1 MRPGE
6 TASVAAPD
14 DIDAHG
20 DILMTASAHMTMRTL
35 WSASPVAWPG
45 HDVASPVPSAQVR
58 VGLVGTGYIARGLA
72 HMLRRSPHLQLSGV
86 LTRRPL
92 DDAEGPWEG
101 QVTHSVER
109 LVGQSDV
116 VVITTGDAVHGTEVA
131 AAVLAAGLP
140 VVTMDAELQVTSGSY
155 LAGLGTVVEA
165 QGDQPGSLAL
175 LAHEARQMGVT
186 PLVYGNIKGFLNHNP
201 TPAEMD
207 YWARRQGIS
216 LTQVTSFT
224 DGTKLQIEQALVANG
239 LGATIARRGLL
250 GPRTDTLPTG
260 ALQLAEA
267 AAARG
272 GEPISDYVLPERGNP
287 GVFLVATFTEELGE
301 FLRYYKVRLGDS
313 PYVLLE
319 RPFHLCNLEIPLTI
333 DRLVRGDLVA
343 FNNGPNPRASVAAV
357 AKRDLAPGERIAPA
371 IGGFQV
377 RGEAVLIADEPEHVP
392 IGLLDGAMVER
403 PVAAG
408 ETVRLEHVDVPES
421 LALRAWR
428 STLQSVLAPPGAAP
442 RVPSQAASPASLA
455 KGRAPRHSTH

>member
-1 MRPGE
+1 
-6 TASVAAPD
+6 
-14 DIDAHG
+14 
-20 DILMTASAHMTMRTL
+20 MTTGTL
-35 WSASPVAWPG
+35 YSASSVAWPT
-45 HDVASPVPSAQVR
+45 HRAASSTPTAEVR
-58 VGLVGTGYIARGLA
+58 VGIVGTGYIARGLA
-72 HMLRRSPHLQLSGV
+72 HMLRRSPQLRLSRV

-92 DDAEGPWEG
+92 DDAAGPWDG
-101 QVTHSVER
+101 RVTHSVER
-109 LVGQSDV
+109 LVAHSDV
-116 VVITTGDAVHGTEVA
+116 VVIMTGDAVHGTEVA
-131 AAVLAAGLP
+131 AAVLEAGLP

-155 LAGLGTVVEA
+155 LASLGFVVEA
-165 QGDQPGSLAL
+165 QGDQPGTLAV

-201 TPAEMD
+201 TPSEMD

-239 LGATIARRGLL
+239 LGATIACRGLL
-250 GPRTDTLPTG
+250 GPRTDTVPTG
-260 ALQLAEA
+260 ALELAEA

-272 GEPISDYVLPERGNP
+272 GAPLSDYVLPERGSP
-287 GVFLVATFTEELGE
+287 GVFVVATFTEELGE

-333 DRLVRGDLVA
+333 DRLLRGDLVP
-343 FNNGPNPRASVAAV
+343 FNNGPTPRAGVAAV
-357 AKRDLAPGERIAPA
+357 AKRDLAPGELIGPA

-377 RGEAVLIADEPEHVP
+377 RGEAVLIADEPDHVP
-392 IGLLDGAMVER
+392 IGLLAGAVVEQ

-408 ETVRLEHVDVPES
+408 ETLRFDHVDIPES

-428 STLQSVLAPPGAAP
+428 WTLQSVLAPPGSPGA
-442 RVPSQAASPASLA
+442 RVISQPGSPESFANGRVQRHAAS
-455 KGRAPRHSTH
+455 

>member
-1 MRPGE
+1 M
-6 TASVAAPD
+6 
-14 DIDAHG
+14 
-20 DILMTASAHMTMRTL
+20 L
-35 WSASPVAWPG
+35 SASSVPWP
-45 HDVASPVPSAQVR
+45 APAVPSPLPSAEVR
-58 VGLVGTGYIARGLA
+58 VGVVGTGYIARGLA
-72 HMLRRSPHLQLSGV
+72 HMLRRSPRLRLSHV

-92 DDAEGPWEG
+92 DNAVGPWDDRA
-101 QVTHSVER
+101 THSVER
-109 LVGQSDV
+109 LVAHSDV

-140 VVTMDAELQVTSGSY
+140 VVTMDAELQVTAGSY
-155 LAGLGTVVEA
+155 LASLGPIVEA
-165 QGDQPGSLAL
+165 QGDQPGTLAL

-250 GPRTDTLPTG
+250 GPRTDTVPTG

-272 GEPISDYVLPERGNP
+272 GDPLSDYVLPERGNP
-287 GVFLVATFTEELGE
+287 GVFVVATFTEELGE

-333 DRLVRGDLVA
+333 DRLLRGDLVA

-357 AKRDLAPGERIAPA
+357 AKRDLAAGESIGQA

-377 RGEAVLIADEPEHVP
+377 RGEAVLIADEPDHVP
-392 IGLLDGAMVER
+392 IGLLGGATVER
-403 PVAAG
+403 PLAAG
-408 ETVRLEHVDVPES
+408 ETVRFEHVDVPES
-421 LALRAWR
+421 LALRAWHW
-428 STLQSVLAPPGAAP
+428 TLQSVLAPPTGAGSAGTAGT
-442 RVPSQAASPASLA
+442 RVPSQPTAPGPLA
-455 KGRAPRHSTH
+455 NGRAHRHAAN